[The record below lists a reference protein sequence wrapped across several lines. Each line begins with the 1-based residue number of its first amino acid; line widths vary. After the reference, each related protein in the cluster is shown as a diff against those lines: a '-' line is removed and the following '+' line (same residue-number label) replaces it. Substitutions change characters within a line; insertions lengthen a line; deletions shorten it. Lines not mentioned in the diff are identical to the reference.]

1 MAAARPGA
9 HATTSLKGSSR
20 GGTSPPA
27 ASATATLDDLGQGT
41 GCSTGR
47 TVQRHHSTWQ
57 CRLPHRQPPARQ
69 CLEGVRPQHTRNRQ
83 ITKRKLHP
91 PSTDHKGCCCCW
103 NEPGVA
109 PVALGQQQQQLLS
122 ALWPC
127 RPFAVLIPPSQT
139 MSNQQQVQLAATAFP
154 PSISTVTSLALQI
167 VKRAS
172 GKGSHS
178 TLW

>member
-1 MAAARPGA
+1 MMEMMSSSLARRMGALLAAAAARPGAPDTASLSGSSRGGTSPPAASATATLDDLDKDRPQHRAVQYSSVLGAELAAARPGA

-69 CLEGVRPQHTRNRQ
+69 CLEGVRPQHTRN
-83 ITKRKLHP
+83 
-91 PSTDHKGCCCCW
+91 
-103 NEPGVA
+103 
-109 PVALGQQQQQLLS
+109 
-122 ALWPC
+122 
-127 RPFAVLIPPSQT
+127 
-139 MSNQQQVQLAATAFP
+139 
-154 PSISTVTSLALQI
+154 
-167 VKRAS
+167 
-172 GKGSHS
+172 
-178 TLW
+178 